1 MTLDIDRNIFS
12 DGCISS
18 VVYWFSSQY
27 AIQRSLQGSIETLTI
42 DDVPDEIQFRLEFFQ
57 KLNDYKLREQIDKDT
72 RDIKTI
78 LYAKAFGEFDE
89 LTEEEI
95 LE

>member
-1 MTLDIDRNIFS
+1 
-12 DGCISS
+12 
-18 VVYWFSSQY
+18 
-27 AIQRSLQGSIETLTI
+27 
-42 DDVPDEIQFRLEFFQ
+42 
-57 KLNDYKLREQIDKDT
+57 LREQIDKET
-72 RDIKTI
+72 KDIKTI

>member
-12 DGCISS
+12 DSCIST
-18 VVYWFSSQY
+18 VVYWLSNQY
-27 AIQRSLQGSIETLTI
+27 TIQRSLQESIETLTI
-42 DDVPDEIQFRLEFFQ
+42 DNVTDEKQFRLEFFQ
-57 KLNDYKLREQIDKDT
+57 KLNDYKLREQIDKET
-72 RDIKTI
+72 KDIKTI